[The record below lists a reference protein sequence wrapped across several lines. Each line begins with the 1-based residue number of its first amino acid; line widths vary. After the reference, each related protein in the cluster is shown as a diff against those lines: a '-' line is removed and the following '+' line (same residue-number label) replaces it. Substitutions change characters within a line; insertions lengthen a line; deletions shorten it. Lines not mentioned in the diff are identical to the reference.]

1 MQIETAFPVYSLP
14 EMQIS
19 SMSGVLSDP
28 DRYWN
33 LSHSSEL
40 PSSATV
46 AEVVDSSG
54 EWTAMAESS
63 ENGLRKFLFFGDQSG
78 FAPLFYAFLPGQA
91 LIVSDT
97 FSGAVHGVQR
107 LGGKISLNT
116 QNYLV
121 NISGKDSTFHNL
133 VSTETMA
140 NEINLLP
147 YDQALFVDNDSVSF
161 FARSALSSA
170 HQITSYAEALDRGI
184 ETAAQTIER
193 IVNANADAS
202 LAITLTGGA
211 DSRMVLAIL
220 LKTGLAKNFGLWTID
235 PRDRKSEYQKKVFT
249 ADVEIANQLRQH
261 YGMAWSQPFIRD
273 KVALSYEESLAFH
286 QSFNSNF
293 AYTFKPSN
301 ALASN
306 VEPVVTLRGGG
317 GEILRGSGGA
327 RIYSRRYEKFIAEGG
342 TERASVWLAEEYLKG
357 SFTTQETQTA
367 AVDFL
372 SRVLMSQPG
381 NTLRECIDNYYR
393 STRNRGHFG
402 HIRKSAATNDRLL
415 QVLTN
420 PYLIRAMELQG
431 YGDRISG
438 QLVMDL
444 LDRTSPELRDFPF
457 ENAETDKQLRR
468 SSAESYEYRARHAW
482 KTAFDKR
489 GKPSRSVGYR
499 SLWEPGNRG
508 ELKTQK
514 AIGEQDA
521 EFVRSGLARLLDTL
535 PKEERSLVEEQQ
547 KLTLQH
553 YSQGSLG
560 VGTLSAKVASA
571 LEIFSPMP
579 LDGVGNHYYTDPQRS
594 QRIKSSGFMQRRAS
608 GYLLR

>member
-1 MQIETAFPVYSLP
+1 
-14 EMQIS
+14 
-19 SMSGVLSDP
+19 
-28 DRYWN
+28 
-33 LSHSSEL
+33 
-40 PSSATV
+40 
-46 AEVVDSSG
+46 
-54 EWTAMAESS
+54 
-63 ENGLRKFLFFGDQSG
+63 
-78 FAPLFYAFLPGQA
+78 
-91 LIVSDT
+91 
-97 FSGAVHGVQR
+97 
-107 LGGKISLNT
+107 
-116 QNYLV
+116 
-121 NISGKDSTFHNL
+121 
-133 VSTETMA
+133 
-140 NEINLLP
+140 
-147 YDQALFVDNDSVSF
+147 
-161 FARSALSSA
+161 
-170 HQITSYAEALDRGI
+170 
-184 ETAAQTIER
+184 
-193 IVNANADAS
+193 
-202 LAITLTGGA
+202 
-211 DSRMVLAIL
+211 
-220 LKTGLAKNFGLWTID
+220 
-235 PRDRKSEYQKKVFT
+235 
-249 ADVEIANQLRQH
+249 
-261 YGMAWSQPFIRD
+261 
-273 KVALSYEESLAFH
+273 
-286 QSFNSNF
+286 
-293 AYTFKPSN
+293 
-301 ALASN
+301 
-306 VEPVVTLRGGG
+306 
-317 GEILRGSGGA
+317 
-327 RIYSRRYEKFIAEGG
+327 
-342 TERASVWLAEEYLKG
+342 
-357 SFTTQETQTA
+357 
-367 AVDFL
+367 
-372 SRVLMSQPG
+372 
-381 NTLRECIDNYYR
+381 
-393 STRNRGHFG
+393 
-402 HIRKSAATNDRLL
+402 
-415 QVLTN
+415 
-420 PYLIRAMELQG
+420 MELQG